1 MSRNETISCGLGW
14 SGKISQK
21 KILIEEL
28 YNRWYLKRLRRRRN
42 GLLWIRVQRYRRLS
56 LLASWSSPVDGL
68 WYLSSELFSF
78 FCSLINSTNIF
89 GALIK
94 CQSFFWPGNMTHQ
107 AIWFHERNMS
117 WESEDPNYSVFKIKI
132 LKELL
137 EIIVNPRIPR
147 GRL

>member
-94 CQSFFWPGNMTHQ
+94 CQSFLWPGNMTHQ